1 MKYTE
6 LKINYDKMK
15 RLLTILFI
23 LPALMM
29 VGAQNNNF
37 INETIIQNNVQVI
50 NINYNVNQNYQ
61 SGYLNPIPVSPYP
74 GDELFYS
81 MNGNQSHDT
90 PILLYDVPNVNIDP
104 NLGNNLFSLDN
115 NANFVPARTE
125 LEQPIINFFN
135 YDN

>member
-1 MKYTE
+1 MTE
-6 LKINYDKMK
+6 LKIDYDKMK
-15 RLLTILFI
+15 NILAILLVATSMSV
-23 LPALMM
+23 A
-29 VGAQNNNF
+29 AQTSSF
-37 INETIIQNNVQVI
+37 INETIIQNNVQII

-61 SGYLNPIPVSPYP
+61 SGYLNPIPISPYP

-81 MNGNQSHDT
+81 LNGNQDYDT

-115 NANFVPARTE
+115 NVNFVPTLVPSTE
-125 LEQPIINFFN
+125 LEQPIIKFLN